1 MTTNMIKEFQDLA
14 ELHFDPVRDITEF
27 VRNCRNN
34 GMDQNQVI
42 DTMMDHYGY
51 SATEAEIVVHEFWK
65 QTA

>member
-1 MTTNMIKEFQDLA
+1 MTTNMIKEFQVLA

-51 SATEAEIVVHEFWK
+51 SATEAEIVVHEFWN

>member
-1 MTTNMIKEFQDLA
+1 MTTNMIKEFQDLT
-14 ELHFDPVRDITEF
+14 ELHFDPVRDIMEF

-42 DTMMDHYGY
+42 DTMMDQYGY
-51 SATEAEIVVHEFWK
+51 SATEAEIVVHEFWN